1 MTCGTSADLAAR
13 LLLLKEQGR
22 GEMKPPPKG
31 RVGTCYTVERA
42 LTATAGLKPATLVNS
57 LVNRT

>member
-1 MTCGTSADLAAR
+1 MTRGPSADLAAR

-22 GEMKPPPKG
+22 GEMKSPPKG
-31 RVGTCYTVERA
+31 SIGTCHTVERA
-42 LTATAGLKPATLVNS
+42 LTTTAGLKPATLVNR